1 MTVFGLPPFLPFS
14 RAAVALAALA
24 TFPPLRP
31 RATACG
37 FLDMRGLRFQARN
50 QRHEVRVLGH
60 GEAVVETVRPLRR
73 DDDGAGFFREADTGR
88 AEGVGSGE
96 GSNSVDHVERINPSG
111 LVVNNKVRAA

>member
-1 MTVFGLPPFLPFS
+1 MTFFGLPPFLPFS
-14 RAAVALAALA
+14 RAAAAFAALA
-24 TFPPLRP
+24 TCPPFRP

-50 QRHEVRVLGH
+50 QRHEVGVLGH

-73 DDDGAGFFREADTGR
+73 DDDSAGFFGETHTGR

-96 GSNSVDHVERINPSG
+96 GSNAVDHVERINPSG
-111 LVVNNKVRAA
+111 SVVNNKVRTA